1 MASEQYRS
9 VLSRRLLL
17 KSVGAG
23 SAMLCGGLSP
33 LVDAAS
39 AESQVADGRQVR
51 LTEFVYLGGNQ
62 PQVPRELIAQYEA
75 QHPNVHVDV
84 LEGNNA
90 RDFPKILAQHRID
103 AKNPLVHFGHF
114 TPDSI
119 AKGMLEDMWLKLDP
133 AKVPN
138 MRLAVDSLRFPHDCS
153 VGFGLWAVGFVYNKK
168 FVKEPPVS
176 WDDLFAPRFKGRVI
190 LFDYA
195 WLINGFM
202 GVAYAHSK
210 KQPAIDAAFE
220 KYAKAARDG
229 QFLAMYTSNQQAKEI
244 LARGDAWMAPQFLNL
259 AVTWNNDE
267 VQRGGEAPFG
277 YTIPKEGV
285 VAAPNDL
292 AIMKACTPDQREVA
306 EYLTNQ
312 NLDPEVVGRYCTL
325 TSTIPGIK
333 GAKVGGKLAEEPLF
347 QPTVAENAIVQDY
360 DLVTAKDSD
369 WRQRWDRE
377 VKSVMK

>member
-1 MASEQYRS
+1 MAC
-9 VLSRRLLL
+9 
-17 KSVGAG
+17 GA
-23 SAMLCGGLSP
+23 GLSP
-33 LVDAAS
+33 LLGAAS
-39 AESQVADGRQVR
+39 AQAQVAGGRPVR

-62 PQVPRELIAQYEA
+62 PQVPRELIAQYQA
-75 QHPNVHVDV
+75 RNPNVQVDV

-90 RDFPKILAQHRID
+90 RDFPKIIAQHRID
-103 AKNPLVHFGHF
+103 PKNPLVHFGHF

-119 AKGMLEDMWLKLDP
+119 AKGMLEDLWLKLDP

-138 MRLAVDSLRFPHDCS
+138 MALAVDSLRFPHGCS

-202 GVAYAHSK
+202 GVAYANSR

-267 VQRGGEAPFG
+267 VQRGADAPFG
-277 YTIPKEGV
+277 YTVPKEGA
-285 VAAPNDL
+285 VASPNDL

-306 EYLTNQ
+306 EYLTNLS
-312 NLDPEVVGRYCTL
+312 LDPEVVGRYCTL

-333 GAKVGGKLAEEPLF
+333 GAKVSGKLSEEPLF
-347 QPTVAENAIVQDY
+347 QPSVAENAIIQDS
-360 DLVTAKDSD
+360 DLVATKDSD